1 MERDCIN
8 NFLDLISAFFHLR
21 IISRIWNQYANNPR
35 KILIPKFSNNSKR
48 TNKFPQP
55 RFSFLPSPE
64 SFPMQMRILPN
75 RPFLDSKRWRF
86 RNLKLIREYIK
97 KVKEGGKID
106 WKERSEKISSLD
118 TAGYGN
124 KRNRWTGVRLSAPIE
139 YTTRLYRNRETN
151 GADGTQKRI
160 EARVDQTIRYRP
172 LVVVVVVVSR
182 SAGGLGGGRARM
194 PRGGGGKLKSS
205 FTWKRFDWRRS
216 ANDFRSATARRL
228 STPPI
233 PPADHF
239 FESGGGPSAVGRD
252 PNSAADRDVMIAIFR

>member
-21 IISRIWNQYANNPR
+21 IISRIWNQYPNNPR

-97 KVKEGGKID
+97 KSEGGGKID

-182 SAGGLGGGRARM
+182 SAGGLGEGGRGCHAEAEGSWNQVSRGNGLIGGVPRMIFDLRRRGGCLPLRYPRPIIFLKAAGGRARLAEI
-194 PRGGGGKLKSS
+194 R
-205 FTWKRFDWRRS
+205 
-216 ANDFRSATARRL
+216 TARQIE
-228 STPPI
+228 T
-233 PPADHF
+233 
-239 FESGGGPSAVGRD
+239 
-252 PNSAADRDVMIAIFR
+252 